1 MEPDGSGEK
10 KEDEKTAGEK
20 SQEETGGEVTD
31 TQQPQV
37 QPPSDTTTVTADGTW
52 RVKVNAPASAEVY
65 VDGNYVGL
73 APVSFP
79 KKAGSHV
86 ISLRRSGYQTRS
98 YTIQVDEE
106 EKDMELSFSEL
117 VKKESTDLNTIGT
130 GDAEAWANSILSK
143 TLLGS

>member
-1 MEPDGSGEK
+1 MDGS
-10 KEDEKTAGEK
+10 
-20 SQEETGGEVTD
+20 
-31 TQQPQV
+31 
-37 QPPSDTTTVTADGTW
+37 
-52 RVKVNAPASAEVY
+52 
-65 VDGNYVGL
+65 YVGL

-130 GDAEAWANSILSK
+130 GDTEAWTNSILSK